1 MASIRWA
8 DLASSID
15 RVSSRPLVGLPGLEE
30 AVVFGLLAAIDDGR
44 TSVMKDIVCA
54 LPLGRGRVLGLAAET
69 REMARKTPRC
79 VDGRDGEV
87 ETVSFAKRSQTTQ
100 VSKLR

>member
-54 LPLGRGRVLGLAAET
+54 LGRGRVLGLAAET
-69 REMARKTPRC
+69 REMARNTPTPRC

-87 ETVSFAKRSQTTQ
+87 ETVSFAK
-100 VSKLR
+100 LAN